1 MQVPETGNNL
11 DSDKAVSQGQPAL
24 DRPALLEIW
33 RQALTGGADADP
45 SEVVVAELAEYFKL
59 EPDEVRQRCLNWEA
73 ASIKEWEAADRS
85 SRAGLLDFYQT
96 QTSWIFDTMWY
107 HAQQYHGQAP
117 AESVEIALGL
127 SHLKPGRHLDF
138 GAGPGSSSLFFHR
151 LGWKV
156 ALADISTTM
165 LNFARWR
172 LERHQVPAIFYDTS
186 HEPLPALSF
195 DLITAFDV
203 MVHVPDPAETLR
215 QLHRALKPGGYLV
228 FNIDNQPLTRR
239 TQWHLYEEQYPILGK
254 VRSTG
259 FRRHPKISYFHVYQK
274 VQRGPMASRLI
285 PLYDRLRYNR
295 YVNFVGNRVRQAK
308 RRLGLT
314 VC

>member
-1 MQVPETGNNL
+1 MQVSGTGSNTE
-11 DSDKAVSQGQPAL
+11 AVSQGQPVL
-24 DRPALLEIW
+24 DRSALLEIW
-33 RQALTGGADADP
+33 RKALTNGTGDDP
-45 SEVVVAELAEYFKL
+45 REVVVAELAAYFGL
-59 EPDEVRQRCLNWEA
+59 EPDEVRRRCLDWETD
-73 ASIKEWEAADRS
+73 SIKEWEAADRS
-85 SRAGLLDFYQT
+85 SRDGLLDFYQT

-107 HAQQYHGQAP
+107 HAQQYHGLAP

-127 SHLKPGRHLDF
+127 SRLQPGRHLDF
-138 GAGPGSSSLFFHR
+138 GAGPGSSSLFFQR

-156 ALADISTTM
+156 ALADISATM

-172 LERHQVPAIFYDTS
+172 LERHQVEAVFYDTS
-186 HEPLPALSF
+186 REPLPALSF

-254 VRSTG
+254 VRSIG

-274 VQRGPMASRLI
+274 VERSPLASRLI
-285 PLYDRLRYNR
+285 PVYDRLRYNR
-295 YVNFVGNRVRQAK
+295 YVNFVGNRVRRLK
-308 RRLGLT
+308 RRLGMM
-314 VC
+314 VR